1 MTEAVTQGPVSPVGL
16 GIASKKKRR
25 RPFLLGL
32 LILICGIAIGTGGT
46 VVVMK
51 HIILNAIQ
59 HSERVPQRITDRM
72 RGKLGLTEDQ
82 AAKVKAILTER
93 QKKIQA
99 LLRQVRPEV
108 DKEFEKAKE
117 DVAAIL
123 KPDQAKKWRERFD
136 RLRIWFPAPPANR
149 SGSGDKLRE

>member
-117 DVAAIL
+117 EVAAIL

-149 SGSGDKLRE
+149 SDSGGKPHE

>member
-1 MTEAVTQGPVSPVGL
+1 MTEAVTQGPVSPVVV
-16 GIASKKKRR
+16 GIASKKKRWR
-25 RPFLLGL
+25 SFLLGI
-32 LILICGIAIGTGGT
+32 LILVCGIAIGTGGT

-59 HSERVPQRITDRM
+59 HPEKVPQRITDRM

-82 AAKVKAILTER
+82 ATKLKAILTER

-108 DKEFEKAKE
+108 DKEFEKAKTFKDSVLITE
-117 DVAAIL
+117 SALNYQEVALAF
-123 KPDQAKKWRERFD
+123 KPREEWPSAFKFY
-136 RLRIWFPAPPANR
+136 RLYR
-149 SGSGDKLRE
+149 